1 MGARHTGHGRF
12 RRWGIFLAVATALFA
27 LLWAGWTFVS
37 SKGLPFTQEALD
49 RSPMISVGLLNAPDS
64 LDIRRN
70 SSDAIERVLLGNV
83 YETLTKR
90 TQGNAVAAGLA
101 RTWTISADALTYV
114 LTLRSGLRFSNGD
127 ALDSTDVVWSLQRI
141 ITGKYVD
148 SDGLDAL
155 KSVTASNAST
165 VTLTLSKPDP
175 TLLRALS
182 GRAGIVY
189 DRNADIDYSTTALG
203 SGPFTVGR
211 FTAKSSLTLLRNA
224 KYWGSRSAASQITL
238 KYYSDD
244 AGLATAL
251 TNDDIDMA
259 LPSSALDSGRYSSL
273 SGMRTVYG
281 ETTSKTLLAFNT
293 DADSLF
299 SDERVR
305 TSTRYFIDT
314 ATIAKQQKD
323 AYAALGGP
331 ISPLEPGYADLTGL
345 YPYDVAKGQSLI
357 GFFALHYLGTA
368 TILTP
373 SRYSSLADTLVT
385 ELSKNNRYE
394 VTKQVVDDTTLA
406 KRMAD
411 GDYTLAIITMDDTG
425 DASQFASGDSV
436 FRYENS
442 DAQSAYDQAMSS
454 TTDAAYQSHLRDF
467 ASIVSKDAASAWLY
481 TRRSIV
487 VVRDGTTGYPTN
499 MTDQM
504 LPLARLSD

>member
-1 MGARHTGHGRF
+1 MGARHTNHGSL
-12 RRWGIFLAVATALFA
+12 RRWGIFLALATALLA
-27 LLWAGWTFVS
+27 LVWAGWTFVS
-37 SKGLPFTQEALD
+37 SRGGLVTTTSLD
-49 RSPMISVGLLNAPDS
+49 RSPRISIGLLNAPDS
-64 LDIRRN
+64 LDIRTN
-70 SSDAIERVLLGNV
+70 DSDAVERALLGNV
-83 YETLTKR
+83 YETLTTR
-90 TQGNAVAAGLA
+90 TQKNTITSGLA
-101 RTWTISADALTYV
+101 RRWTTSSDALTYV
-114 LTLRSGLRFSNGD
+114 LTLRDGLRFSNGD
-127 ALDSTDVVWSLQRI
+127 ALDSDDVVWSLQRI
-141 ITGKYVD
+141 ITRKYVD

-155 KSVTASNAST
+155 KSVTASNART

-175 TLLRALS
+175 TLLRTLS

-189 DRNADIDYSTTALG
+189 DRNADIDYATTALG

-211 FTAKSSLTLLRNA
+211 FTARSSLTLLRNA
-224 KYWGSRSAASQITL
+224 DYWGSRADASQITL
-238 KYYSDD
+238 RYYSDD
-244 AGLATAL
+244 AGLAAAL
-251 TNDDIDMA
+251 TSDDIDMA
-259 LPSSALDSGRYSSL
+259 LPSSALESDRYASL
-273 SGMRTVYG
+273 SGTRTVYG

-293 DADSLF
+293 GADSLF

-314 ATIAKQQKD
+314 AAIAKQQKD
-323 AYAALGGP
+323 AYAPLGGP

-394 VTKQVVDDTTLA
+394 VTKQVVDDATLA
-406 KRMAD
+406 RRMTS
-411 GDYTLAIITMDDTG
+411 GDYTMAIITMDDTG
-425 DASQFASGDSV
+425 DASRFASGDSV

-454 TTDAAYQSHLRDF
+454 TTDAAYRSHLKDF

-481 TRRSIV
+481 TRRNIV